1 MRLAAVLPRPLGSV
15 LAIFVSSVLLVTPT
29 SAGASAPGS
38 NDLAPGDRLWASRYN
53 GPADGSDAAHALG
66 VSPDGSVVFVTGQSK
81 GEDSDDDYATVAYDA
96 ANGTRLWVARARG
109 IAADYAYALAV
120 SPTGAVIFVTGLSWA
135 RGSDYDYATVAYDA
149 ATGAQLW
156 ATRYDGPANRDDYAS
171 ALGVSPDG
179 SAVFVTGYSSGG
191 VDFDYATVAYDA
203 ATGAQLWATRYD
215 GPANDSDF
223 AGSLGV
229 SPDGSA
235 VFVTGNSWGGA
246 SADDYATV
254 AYDADTGAQLW
265 ATRYN
270 GPPTN
275 GYDAAYALE
284 VSPDGSAVFVTGSSR
299 GGASSDDYA
308 TVAYTADTG
317 AQLWATRY
325 NGPANGFDSA
335 YALGV
340 SPDGSRLFV
349 TGDSPGEASGSDYA
363 TVAYAADTG
372 AQLWATRYNGPANGS
387 DSAYALGVSLD
398 GSALFVTGITW
409 GGAAEND
416 YATVAYNAATGVQS
430 WATRA
435 RAHGDEY
442 AIDLGV
448 SPTGTAVYVTGFSE
462 RDPSAPYDF
471 GTVAYEA

>member
-81 GEDSDDDYATVAYDA
+81 GEDSDDYATVAYDA

-179 SAVFVTGYSSGG
+179 SAVFVTG
-191 VDFDYATVAYDA
+191 
-203 ATGAQLWATRYD
+203 
-215 GPANDSDF
+215 
-223 AGSLGV
+223 
-229 SPDGSA
+229 
-235 VFVTGNSWGGA
+235 NSWGGA

-284 VSPDGSAVFVTGSSR
+284 VSPDGSALFVTGQSF
-299 GGASSDDYA
+299 GGASGYDYA
-308 TVAYTADTG
+308 TVAYDADTG

-325 NGPANGFDSA
+325 DGPGNSSDSA
-335 YALGV
+335 QALGV
-340 SPDGSRLFV
+340 SPDGSAVFV
-349 TGDSPGEASGSDYA
+349 TGNSLGEASSDDYA